1 MQNKPNNLFKSISSI
16 LKNDKEEISSIYL
29 FAIIGGLVQ
38 LIMPLGIQSIIGFL
52 MGGSYSTSLVL
63 LIVVVIA
70 SVWADGYLQI
80 SKLKII
86 ERIQQ
91 KLFYRYAIDYT
102 EKIPNLKVDQLAYKG
117 LPELVNRFF
126 DVQSLQKSLSK
137 LLLDIPIASIQILF
151 GLILISFYHPIFILF
166 GAVLLCIVILI
177 LKFTGK
183 NGLLY
188 SKEESTYKYKFVAH
202 LELLAKNFITFKFRE
217 NNTLPLQKTDELVSS
232 YLKSRTQHF
241 NVLQIQ
247 YWSLIYFKLFTTIAM
262 LLAGVV
268 LVIKQQ
274 INIGQFIAT
283 EIVILTIIN
292 AVEKIVINL
301 DQVYDALTA
310 IDKIGIITDK
320 ETEKN
325 TGSLLIGEHE
335 AIDLALKE
343 VSFSYGEKQIL
354 IQSNIE
360 IPFRQKVCIAGTREA
375 GKYTLLKLIASLLPV
390 QKGMYTINGKNI
402 QQYQLSNL
410 RSLIS
415 FSTLDDALFTGSLI
429 ENLCFSKDVMKR
441 EKLEQLLDLFDLST
455 WVNTHPDGLYQSIEA
470 NESWSYKLIRKLVL
484 VRSLYSADR
493 LLFMQ
498 DPTNGLEPKYAE
510 RLLNYITNLSNTTC
524 VISSSDELIT
534 KHAAFQHYLLSNGQL
549 EKKN

>member
-1 MQNKPNNLFKSISSI
+1 
-16 LKNDKEEISSIYL
+16 
-29 FAIIGGLVQ
+29 
-38 LIMPLGIQSIIGFL
+38 
-52 MGGSYSTSLVL
+52 
-63 LIVVVIA
+63 
-70 SVWADGYLQI
+70 
-80 SKLKII
+80 
-86 ERIQQ
+86 
-91 KLFYRYAIDYT
+91 
-102 EKIPNLKVDQLAYKG
+102 
-117 LPELVNRFF
+117 
-126 DVQSLQKSLSK
+126 
-137 LLLDIPIASIQILF
+137 
-151 GLILISFYHPIFILF
+151 
-166 GAVLLCIVILI
+166 
-177 LKFTGK
+177 
-183 NGLLY
+183 LY

-217 NNTLPLQKTDELVSS
+217 NNTLPLQKTDELVSN

-268 LVIKQQ
+268 LVINQQ

-325 TGSLLIGEHE
+325 TGNLIIGKQE

-343 VSFSYGEKQIL
+343 VSFSYGDKQL
-354 IQSNIE
+354 LVQSNLE
-360 IPFRQKVCIAGTREA
+360 IPFRQKICITGTREA
-375 GKYTLLKLIASLLPV
+375 GKFTLLKLIASLLPV

-402 QQYQLSNL
+402 QQYQLNNI

-429 ENLCFSKDVMKR
+429 ENLCFSNSIEHP
-441 EKLEQLLDLFDLST
+441 EKLEQLLDLFDLSA
-455 WVNTHPDGLYQSIEA
+455 WVNAHPEGLYQSIEA

-493 LLFMQ
+493 ILLMQ

-524 VISSSDELIT
+524 IISSSDELIT
-534 KHAAFQHYLLSNGQL
+534 KHTAFQQYLLINGQL
-549 EKKN
+549 EKKH

>member
-1 MQNKPNNLFKSISSI
+1 MQHKPNNLFKSISNI
-16 LKNDKEEISSIYL
+16 LKYDKEEISSIYL

-102 EKIPNLKVDQLAYKG
+102 EKIPNLKIDQLAYKG

-137 LLLDIPIASIQILF
+137 LLLDLPIASIQILF
-151 GLILISFYHPIFILF
+151 GIILISFYHPIFILF
-166 GAVLLCIVILI
+166 GALLLTIVLLI

-268 LVIKQQ
+268 LVINQQ

-320 ETEKN
+320 ESEQN
-325 TGSLLIGEHE
+325 TGNLVLEE
-335 AIDLALKE
+335 NEKIDLALNE

-354 IQSNIE
+354 TQSNLH
-360 IPFRQKVCIAGTREA
+360 IPFGQKVSIAGTREA
-375 GKYTLLKLIASLLPV
+375 GKFTLLKLIASLLPV

-402 QQYQLSNL
+402 QQYQLNAL
-410 RSLIS
+410 RSAIS
-415 FSTLDDALFTGSLI
+415 ISTLDDALFTGSLI
-429 ENLCFSKDVMKR
+429 ENLCFTKEIADKN
-441 EKLEQLLDLFDLST
+441 KLEQLLDLFDLMA
-455 WVNTHPDGLYQSIEA
+455 WINAHPDGVYQSIEA

-484 VRSLYSADR
+484 VRSLYSANR
-493 LLFMQ
+493 MLLMQ

-510 RLLNYITNLSNTTC
+510 RLLNYITQLSHTTC
-524 VISSSDELIT
+524 IITSSDELVT
-534 KHAAFQHYLLSNGQL
+534 KHTAFEHYLLSNGQL
-549 EKKN
+549 EKTN

>member
-320 ETEKN
+320 EIEKN

-343 VSFSYGEKQIL
+343 VSFSYGEKQLL
-354 IQSNIE
+354 IKSNIE

-455 WVNTHPDGLYQSIEA
+455 WANTHPDGLYQSIEA

>member
-1 MQNKPNNLFKSISSI
+1 MQKNYNNLYQSIISI
-16 LKNDKEEISSIYL
+16 LKNDKIEISSIYL
-29 FAIIGGLVQ
+29 LAIVGGLVQ

-63 LIVVVIA
+63 LMIVVIA

-102 EKIPNLKVDQLAYKG
+102 EKIPNLKIDQLAYKG

-137 LLLDIPIASIQILF
+137 LLLDIPIASIQIVF

-166 GAVLLCIVILI
+166 GAVLIIIIIMILR
-177 LKFTGK
+177 FTGK

-217 NNTLPLQKTDELVSS
+217 HNSLPLQKTDELVSK
-232 YLKSRTQHF
+232 YLKSRNQHF

-247 YWSLIYFKLFTTIAM
+247 YWSLIYFKLFTTISM
-262 LLAGVV
+262 LIAGVV
-268 LVIKQQ
+268 LVINQK

-283 EIVILTIIN
+283 EIVILSIIN

-310 IDKIGIITDK
+310 IEKISLVTDK
-320 ETEKN
+320 ETENNKW
-325 TGSLLIGEHE
+325 LLR
-335 AIDLALKE
+335 
-343 VSFSYGEKQIL
+343 IL
-354 IQSNIE
+354 PS
-360 IPFRQKVCIAGTREA
+360 G
-375 GKYTLLKLIASLLPV
+375 
-390 QKGMYTINGKNI
+390 
-402 QQYQLSNL
+402 
-410 RSLIS
+410 
-415 FSTLDDALFTGSLI
+415 
-429 ENLCFSKDVMKR
+429 
-441 EKLEQLLDLFDLST
+441 
-455 WVNTHPDGLYQSIEA
+455 
-470 NESWSYKLIRKLVL
+470 
-484 VRSLYSADR
+484 R
-493 LLFMQ
+493 LLRVGVKKGGWMV
-498 DPTNGLEPKYAE
+498 GLTPGPG
-510 RLLNYITNLSNTTC
+510 RMS
-524 VISSSDELIT
+524 
-534 KHAAFQHYLLSNGQL
+534 G
-549 EKKN
+549 

>member
-1 MQNKPNNLFKSISSI
+1 MQKNYNNLYQSIISI
-16 LKNDKEEISSIYL
+16 LKNDKIEISSIYL
-29 FAIIGGLVQ
+29 LAIVGGLVQ

-63 LIVVVIA
+63 LIIVVIA

-102 EKIPNLKVDQLAYKG
+102 EKIPNLKIDQLAYKG

-137 LLLDIPIASIQILF
+137 LLLDIPIASIQIVF

-166 GAVLLCIVILI
+166 GAVLIIIIIMILR
-177 LKFTGK
+177 FTGK

-217 NNTLPLQKTDELVSS
+217 HNSLPLQKTDELVSK
-232 YLKSRTQHF
+232 YLKSRNQHF

-247 YWSLIYFKLFTTIAM
+247 YWSLIYFKLFTTISM
-262 LLAGVV
+262 LIAGVV
-268 LVIKQQ
+268 LVINQK

-283 EIVILTIIN
+283 EIVILSIIN

-310 IDKIGIITDK
+310 IDKISLITDK
-320 ETEKN
+320 ETENN
-325 TGSLLIGEHE
+325 TGTELIAEHE
-335 AIDLALKE
+335 PMNIALE
-343 VSFSYGEKQIL
+343 QVNFSYGNKMILDNCSATFNTGEKI
-354 IQSNIE
+354 
-360 IPFRQKVCIAGTREA
+360 CIGGTREA
-375 GKYTLLKLIASLLPV
+375 GKFTLLKIIATLLPI
-390 QKGMYTINGKNI
+390 QEGMYAVNGKNI
-402 QQYQLSNL
+402 SQFQLHAL
-410 RSLIS
+410 RSGIS

-429 ENLCFSKDVMKR
+429 ENLCFTKDQYDH
-441 EKLEQLLDLFDLST
+441 EKLDQLLALFDLT
-455 WVNTHPDGLYQSIEA
+455 DWANKHPEGLYQNIEA

-484 VRSLYSADR
+484 IRALYAPSK
-493 LLFMQ
+493 LLLMQ
-498 DPTNGLEPKYAE
+498 DPTNGIEPQYAE
-510 RLLNYITNLSNTTC
+510 RLVQYIAQLPNTTC
-524 VISSSDELIT
+524 IISSADEFVC
-534 KHAAFQHYLLSNGQL
+534 KHQIFTHYLLSNGKL
-549 EKKN
+549 EKKS